1 LLCQC
6 GLNLTAKD
14 AKDYRQKTATAVLL
28 ILRPAAETV
37 PTVMKRKRDL
47 YNNCPVVEHTLVPI
61 NLNTIIR
68 TPLELCAHET
78 QQKYSIVT
86 TLVLIAQTWNLHWS
100 LLTTRTF
107 YNKYRSE
114 RIHYVYTCH

>member
-1 LLCQC
+1 MISNSWQ
-6 GLNLTAKD
+6 TKD
-14 AKDYRQKTATAVLL
+14 AKDYRQKTVTAVLL

-37 PTVMKRKRDL
+37 TTAMKRKRDI
-47 YNNCPVVEHTLVPI
+47 YNNCPIVEHTLVPI

-68 TPLELCAHET
+68 TPLEPRAHET
-78 QQKYSIVT
+78 HRQKYSIVT
-86 TLVLIAQTWNLHWS
+86 NLVLTAQTWNLHWS